1 YDVTIIGEP
10 NLPSMVPTH
19 ASEMYS
25 KNILS
30 LIQHISKE
38 GKINLN
44 QEDEIVKG
52 CLITRNGEV
61 INQRV
66 KDLIK

>member
-1 YDVTIIGEP
+1 
-10 NLPSMVPTH
+10 MVPTH

-30 LIQHISKE
+30 LIQHISKD
-38 GKINLN
+38 GKLNLN